1 MSPVSN
7 RITNDMVIG
16 STLANLN
23 AAQAAMDR
31 TEGELSSGKTILEP
45 SDNPYGTSQV
55 IDLQSALDGL
65 TSYEKSAQNGVTRMN
80 TASSALASIDTQ
92 VQRVRELVLQ
102 SANATNSPSDLADVA
117 EEVEQLTEGV
127 KQDADTQYDGQY
139 VFSGT
144 LTSTPP
150 YQQGPEDKY
159 AGNAAAIACALGPG
173 ATVNVAVN
181 LASALGDGQGA
192 ADGKLLD
199 TLRTI
204 AQHLREGT
212 PAAVEAL
219 GGGDL
224 HNLDA
229 NLTSLTTLQ
238 AEAGAT
244 TDQLNLALSRISSLQ
259 STNTEQLSNVQDA
272 NIAKVSIEYSNEH
285 AGFEAALKAG
295 ASIVQESLLEFLH

>member
-1 MSPVSN
+1 MSA
-7 RITNDMVIG
+7 RITSDMVAS
-16 STLANLN
+16 STLASID
-23 AAQAAMDR
+23 AAQAALVR
-31 TEGELSSGKTILEP
+31 TQEELSSGKSILEP
-45 SDNPYGTSQV
+45 SSNPYGASQV

-65 TSYEKSAQNGVTRMN
+65 TSYEQSASDGLSRMN
-80 TASSALASIDTQ
+80 AASGALASIDSQ

-102 SANATNSPSDLADVA
+102 AANGTNSPSDLEDIAG
-117 EEVEQLTEGV
+117 EVSQLTEGV
-127 KQDADTQYDGQY
+127 KQDALTQYDGQY

-150 YQQGPEDKY
+150 YEQGPGDEY
-159 AGNAAAIACALGPG
+159 HGNAAPLARALGPG
-173 ATVNVAVN
+173 STVNVAVN
-181 LASALGDGQGA
+181 LSSALGSGSGA

-204 AQHLREGT
+204 AAHLREGT

-219 GGGDL
+219 RTTDL
-224 HNLDA
+224 GSLDA
-229 NLTSLTTLQ
+229 NLTSLTGLQ

-259 STNTEQLSNVQDA
+259 TVDTEQLSNVQDA

-285 AGFEAALKAG
+285 AAFEAALKAG
-295 ASIVQESLLEFLH
+295 ASIVQESLLEFLR